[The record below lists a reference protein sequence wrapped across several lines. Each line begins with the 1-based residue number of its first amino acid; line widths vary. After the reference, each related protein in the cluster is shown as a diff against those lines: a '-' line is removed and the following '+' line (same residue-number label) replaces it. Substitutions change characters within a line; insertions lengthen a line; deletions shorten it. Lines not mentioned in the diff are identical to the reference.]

1 MSYLSVLRE
10 VLRVHLQNHH
20 PHLLAQFVGLERRS
34 RRDGPA
40 VQDGLTNVFDQLV
53 QGVLGGLE
61 LRVRICSCPVDANQ
75 LTLLEQR
82 VGNRLEPLFVTLQKK
97 GGDLDM
103 FDLNVEKT
111 G

>member
-1 MSYLSVLRE
+1 
-10 VLRVHLQNHH
+10 
-20 PHLLAQFVGLERRS
+20 
-34 RRDGPA
+34 
-40 VQDGLTNVFDQLV
+40 
-53 QGVLGGLE
+53 
-61 LRVRICSCPVDANQ
+61 
-75 LTLLEQR
+75 LLEQR